1 MPCNAHMVQE
11 KRLRQQLSVK
21 LSMAKFLQDALE
33 ETAVQIKGKQ
43 GSTLKEFATFIEE
56 VSCLAGVDVRVS
68 VLVWCLV
75 QMFRQGGGLSVVTC
89 SAGSM

>member
-1 MPCNAHMVQE
+1 MVQE

-21 LSMAKFLQDALE
+21 LSMAKFLQAALE

-56 VSCLAGVDVRVS
+56 VSCLAGVDVE
-68 VLVWCLV
+68 VLVRCLWMV
-75 QMFRQGGGLSVVTC
+75 RKFEFIDLF
-89 SAGSM
+89 SA